1 MFILETPL
9 FRVRSRKQTI
19 YCYSDEERDRA
30 TKTAGRGLEITRFK
44 GLGEIS
50 PAEFKQFV
58 GERMRLAPVEVDDH
72 AAVPHLLRFYMG
84 RNTPERRGY
93 IMDRLVVE
101 DEA

>member
-1 MFILETPL
+1 
-9 FRVRSRKQTI
+9 VRSKKQTF
-19 YCYSDEERDRA
+19 YCYSDEERERA
-30 TKTAGRGLEITRFK
+30 AKTLGRGQETTRFK

-58 GERMRLAPVEVDDH
+58 GDGMRLVPVEVDDR

-84 RNTPERRGY
+84 KNTPERRNY

-101 DEA
+101 DES